1 MNRYET
7 MYLREL
13 YDWSLNGHSCW
24 EDFLT
29 IAYNDYWMGSI
40 DFEKYGYIELT
51 LFGKC
56 LTIFENNGLH
66 EVSRLIDEVLEE
78 IEEEE
83 TETV

>member
-29 IAYNDYWMGSI
+29 IAYNDYGMGSI

-56 LTIFENNGLH
+56 LTIFENNGLD